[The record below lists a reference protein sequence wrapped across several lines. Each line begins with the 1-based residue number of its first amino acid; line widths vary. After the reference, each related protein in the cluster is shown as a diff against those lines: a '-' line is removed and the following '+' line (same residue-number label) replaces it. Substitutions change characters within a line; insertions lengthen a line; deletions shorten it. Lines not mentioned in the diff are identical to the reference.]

1 LMPTPVLLLPTG
13 RPDGRRVVP
22 ANGLTFT
29 SGQSIFYP
37 TEPPGVQPQDRT
49 SSVRLP
55 PLPHGDFSACNRDF
69 LFHPRPDLIST
80 DDRWGNLFVVRPLHL
95 VGRYNL
101 PVLCGDKPVF
111 RYIFSVGSEN

>member
-1 LMPTPVLLLPTG
+1 MPTPVLLLSMG
-13 RPDGRRVVP
+13 RPAGRRAAP
-22 ANGLTFT
+22 TNGLVFA
-29 SGQSIFYP
+29 SDQPIFFP
-37 TEPPGVQPQDRT
+37 TEPPGVQHPDRT
-49 SSVRLP
+49 SSVRLLC
-55 PLPHGDFSACNRDF
+55 LPHGDFSVCNRDF